1 LNSLSGLQ
9 PSSASG
15 SFIHYTN
22 TYFVIRSVDLESL
35 THHHTI
41 SAVINHTMAA
51 TIPTDAA
58 LFLFCLVVSIASVF
72 LCSVIARHFYRSYR
86 FFGFGYLLGLPTGF
100 TILAVSFV
108 FEYLNLVYSL
118 SNTKE
123 SLENLYFWIQLSL
136 QSEGFAFIA
145 LSYMLKDRVDSIIC
159 KNGLQIDAT
168 KIFFSPRNR
177 KYSTVTTTRI
187 RELVISILPMIVIS
201 IPLMVAISALF
212 VQPILNDIE
221 LKDMSIYTTVFDII
235 ALGYIFIKSLS
246 SVVKAAN
253 IKLLYIPAAF
263 GLLWLEQY
271 SLTITYFDG
280 SLIAY
285 IGSSIFRLAGLVLF
299 VYAIRYALS
308 RTRIGDMEIETG
320 KKT

>member
-1 LNSLSGLQ
+1 MNSLSGLQ
-9 PSSASG
+9 SSSVSA

-22 TYFVIRSVDLESL
+22 TYSIISSADLESL
-35 THHHTI
+35 THHHTF

-51 TIPTDAA
+51 TIPTDAT
-58 LFLFCLVVSIASVF
+58 LFCLVVSIASVF
-72 LCSVIARHFYRSYR
+72 LCSVIARYFYRSYR
-86 FFGFGYLLGLPTGF
+86 FFGFGYLLGLPAGF
-100 TILAVSFV
+100 VILAVSFV
-108 FEYLNLVYSL
+108 FECLNLVYSL
-118 SNTKE
+118 SYTKE
-123 SLENLYFWIQLSL
+123 SENLYFWIQLSL

-159 KNGLQIDAT
+159 KDGLQTDAT
-168 KIFFSPRNR
+168 KIFFSPRNW
-177 KYSTVTTTRI
+177 KYSTLTNSRI

-221 LKDMSIYTTVFDII
+221 LKDMSIYTTVFDIV

-271 SLTITYFDG
+271 SLIITYFDG
-280 SLIAY
+280 SLTAY
-285 IGSSIFRLAGLVLF
+285 IGSSIVRLAGLVLF

-320 KKT
+320 KET